1 MRTWRAVATSG
12 VLIGFVCGIGWPTGA
27 QAPHPEGLP
36 ADAQVPQ
43 PEVSPFA
50 LPDVPPTPKGED
62 PFPFF
67 DNYSWRSFIALN
79 WPAMTGAANRGR
91 PDRAK
96 AFGDSRGQRV
106 WTTWK
111 SRFEIF
117 QPGGAEPSTW
127 ASYDGQN

>member
-1 MRTWRAVATSG
+1 
-12 VLIGFVCGIGWPTGA
+12 
-27 QAPHPEGLP
+27 
-36 ADAQVPQ
+36 
-43 PEVSPFA
+43 

-96 AFGDSRGQRV
+96 AFGEFNSIV
-106 WTTWK
+106 SNKWYIASNLPT
-111 SRFEIF
+111 
-117 QPGGAEPSTW
+117 PPSTI
-127 ASYDGQN
+127 ARAHLRLLAIGRHPRGDIPEVHESSAAMT